1 MTTKWEINK
10 AVRASGLP
18 APSRLIML
26 VLSDIAEAGTAE
38 IPEQYTPSLRVLA
51 EETGLDR
58 ATIKRHLAGLETA
71 GWVERSRPTIEAAR
85 REGERTCYK
94 LTLPVGADSATLG
107 AQDTPLGAGSAKT
120 MAHSAPTHG
129 AESAHPRRT
138 VRHIEEEPDLF
149 QISPDLLPDHSSS
162 APPPKKR
169 GRKRKQPPGD
179 PTQDAAFMHWYEEIY
194 PKHVARPDA
203 YAAYLKAI
211 TKISA
216 ADLDAKTEA
225 WVKAELANGTALTY
239 FPHPATWL
247 NRERWN
253 DRLTNTSRA
262 SPGKHKPYQNPEDDS
277 IYEGK
282 L

>member
-10 AVRASGLP
+10 AVRASALP

-107 AQDTPLGAGSAKT
+107 AESAKT
-120 MAHSAPTHG
+120 MAQGAPSHG
-129 AESAHPRRT
+129 AQSAHPRRT
-138 VRHIEEEPDLF
+138 VRHIVKEPDLF
-149 QISPDLLPDHSSS
+149 QISPDLPEHSPS
-162 APPPKKR
+162 ATPPKKHAT
-169 GRKRKQPPGD
+169 KPKPPSD
-179 PTQDAAFMHWYEEIY
+179 PSQNPDFIAWYRTH
-194 PKHVARPDA
+194 PNPQKRPDTYRAWLKATQKIPAAELLAKTVA
-203 YAAYLKAI
+203 YA
-211 TKISA
+211 
-216 ADLDAKTEA
+216 DAERARGTERQYIA
-225 WVKAELANGTALTY
+225 
-239 FPHPATWL
+239 HSSTWL
-247 NRERWN
+247 NQERWN
-253 DRLTNTSRA
+253 DRLPEPRAAPTN
-262 SPGKHKPYQNPEDDS
+262 GHHQPYRNPTDDS
-277 IYEGK
+277 IYEGS